1 MMGSLVITYLAVG
14 GVYFLVA
21 VWNSWYVR
29 STIDIYPNSFWP
41 GEAEQERAVS
51 ALMVFLT
58 PVWPLVVLAALVASA
73 WSLVQD
79 VLDYYFKSNRKEGD
93 DR

>member
-1 MMGSLVITYLAVG
+1 MTGLVITYLAVG

-21 VWNSWYVR
+21 VWNAWYVR
-29 STIDIYPNSFWP
+29 HTIDVWPSSYWP
-41 GEAEQERAVS
+41 GEAEQERADS

-58 PVWPLVVLAALVASA
+58 PVWPVIVIAAVVTAV

-79 VLDYYFKSNRKEGD
+79 VRAYYFIRY
-93 DR
+93 